1 MFNSLLKW
9 SKDNFSELPWRT
21 NRSLYG
27 TLVSEI
33 MLQQTT
39 VGTVLNHFNRFMKE
53 YPDLKS
59 LAKASDEQLT
69 ISWKG
74 LGYYRRARN
83 LKKAAET
90 ISKEFKG
97 EFPTDT
103 EVLKTIPGIGEY
115 TAHAL
120 LSIGMNKPALAVD
133 ANLER
138 VIERFY
144 GVQDNSKKNIKKLFD
159 DGKLFKE
166 VKKNQFR
173 NLNEALMDLGRT
185 ICQANKVQ
193 CMICPLNENCQ
204 GYKAGTIV
212 LKRDKKEK
220 VKPLN
225 LKLLRIVVRKKDS
238 LLVYKKIKG
247 EWLEGQYETPTFILE
262 CDDDKLKQYDKAPK
276 LKIDK
281 PKKFKTGIT
290 KYDIEN
296 VIVEMSEREFFKLI
310 KNSRDYHFRKLD
322 LQGDNFATSV
332 QKLVRVLG

>member
-1 MFNSLLKW
+1 MFTQLLKW
-9 SKDNFSELPWRT
+9 SKNNFSELPWRT
-21 NRSLYG
+21 HRSLYG

-90 ISKEFKG
+90 LTKEFKG
-97 EFPTDT
+97 EFPIDT
-103 EVLKTIPGIGEY
+103 EILKTIPGIGEY

-144 GVQDNSKKNIKKLFD
+144 GVEDNSKKNIKKLFD
-159 DGKLFKE
+159 EGKLFKE

-173 NLNEALMDLGRT
+173 DLNEALMDLGRT

-193 CMICPLNENCQ
+193 CMICPLNENC
-204 GYKAGTIV
+204 KAYQTGSIV

-220 VKPLN
+220 VKPLS
-225 LKLLRIVVRKKDS
+225 LKLLRIVIRKKDS
-238 LLVYKKIKG
+238 ILVYKKIKG

-262 CDDDKLKQYDKAPK
+262 SEDQKLKQYEVAPK
-276 LKIDK
+276 IKILKQI
-281 PKKFKTGIT
+281 KFKSSIT

-296 VIVEMSEREFFKLI
+296 VVVEMSEAEFFKLI

-322 LQGDNFATSV
+322 LHGDNFATSV
-332 QKLVRVLG
+332 QKLMRII

>member
-1 MFNSLLKW
+1 MFDSLLKW
-9 SKDNFSELPWRT
+9 SKKNFPNLPWRV

-39 VGTVLNHFNRFMKE
+39 VGTVLSHFDRFMKQ
-53 YPDLKS
+53 YPDLKK
-59 LAKASDEQLT
+59 LANATDEQLT

-90 ISKEFKG
+90 LSREFKG
-97 EFPTDT
+97 EFPTDP
-103 EVLKTIPGIGEY
+103 EILKTIPGIGEY

-144 GVQDNSKKNIKKLFD
+144 GVEDNSKKNIKKLFD
-159 DGKLFKE
+159 EGKLFKE
-166 VKKNQFR
+166 VKKTQFR
-173 NLNEALMDLGRT
+173 ELNEALMDLGRT

-193 CMICPLNENCQ
+193 CMICPLNENCKA
-204 GYKAGTIV
+204 YKTRTIIF
-212 LKRDKKEK
+212 KKEK
-220 VKPLN
+220 KEKTKPLN
-225 LKLLRIVVRKKDS
+225 LKLLRVLIRKKDS
-238 LLVYKKIKG
+238 ILVYKKNKG

-262 CDDDKLKQYDKAPK
+262 SEDIKLKQYDVAPK
-276 LKIDK
+276 IKITK
-281 PKKFKTGIT
+281 AKIFKTTIT

-296 VIVEMSEREFFKLI
+296 VVIEMEEHEFFKLI

-322 LQGDNFATSV
+322 LKGDNFATSV
-332 QKLVRVLG
+332 QKLMRTIS